1 MQNTCVAFR
10 ISYSAGF
17 KGVQTL
23 EIFNLSTEYTQ
34 LQNHQLQ
41 KLTGLGIN
49 SVGCFQLLTISF
61 YFQAFGLIIVTSEY
75 TDLISLVII
84 YINVMKVGV

>member
-1 MQNTCVAFR
+1 MGAIQSIDEFKCCIILQCITSAPGYYENTCVVFR

-23 EIFNLSTEYTQ
+23 GIFNLSTEYTQ
-34 LQNHQLQ
+34 SQNQQLQ

-49 SVGCFQLLTISF
+49 SEGCFQFLT
-61 YFQAFGLIIVTSEY
+61 
-75 TDLISLVII
+75 
-84 YINVMKVGV
+84 

>member
-1 MQNTCVAFR
+1 MNLNVASYFYVSLVLLVILQNTCVAFR
-10 ISYSAGF
+10 ISCSAGF

-49 SVGCFQLLTISF
+49 SVDCFQFLT
-61 YFQAFGLIIVTSEY
+61 
-75 TDLISLVII
+75 
-84 YINVMKVGV
+84 